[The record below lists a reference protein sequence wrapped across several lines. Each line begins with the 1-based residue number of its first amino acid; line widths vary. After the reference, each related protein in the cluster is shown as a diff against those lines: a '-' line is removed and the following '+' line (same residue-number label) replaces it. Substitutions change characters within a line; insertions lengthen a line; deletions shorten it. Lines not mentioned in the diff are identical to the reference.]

1 MLLSVIIPTYNEAK
15 TIGKVLEQIFSLK
28 LKTDFEVIVVDDG
41 SLDSTPQIV
50 KHCGYPVIYIRLDKN
65 CGRGTAMRRGIAQA
79 KGDFILT
86 QDGDC
91 EYDPR
96 EYAAVLEP
104 ALSGGA
110 RVVYGSRI
118 LKKENKY
125 SYLRYYLGGRLLS
138 WWTNLLFGT
147 RITDEPTGYK
157 LYCASLLKS
166 LKITSKRFEF
176 CPEVTAKIAKK
187 GIKIVEVP
195 ISYFPRSIEEGKKIR
210 WRDGAIAIWVLLR
223 VKLFG
228 V

>member
-1 MLLSVIIPTYNEAK
+1 MLLSIIIPTYNEAK

-50 KHCGYPVIYIRLDKN
+50 KYCGYPVIYIRLDKN
-65 CGRGTAMRRGIAQA
+65 YGRGTAMRRGIAQA

-125 SYLRYYLGGRLLS
+125 SYLRYYWGGRLLS

>member
-1 MLLSVIIPTYNEAK
+1 
-15 TIGKVLEQIFSLK
+15 
-28 LKTDFEVIVVDDG
+28 
-41 SLDSTPQIV
+41 
-50 KHCGYPVIYIRLDKN
+50 
-65 CGRGTAMRRGIAQA
+65 
-79 KGDFILT
+79 
-86 QDGDC
+86 
-91 EYDPR
+91 
-96 EYAAVLEP
+96 
-104 ALSGGA
+104 
-110 RVVYGSRI
+110 SRI

-125 SYLRYYLGGRLLS
+125 SYLRYYWGGRLLS